1 MADIVEGIKLIGGF
15 AGLAALGFKIYEE
28 LIGYLKIKV
37 QVDSKDKIYSI
48 LTEIENTSKWSK
60 KKIDN
65 AFLIISPEN
74 TNLIDT
80 GVKIAKQLKL
90 DEENIINTND
100 FEKLNGKQSVYL
112 DSQIA
117 FIPLDFYYS
126 ENIAIGDEKLTYRCS
141 VDKTKLKSGN
151 YSVRFYIYGEKRYH
165 RSTQDLLT
173 ITNE

>member
-1 MADIVEGIKLIGGF
+1 MADIVEGIKLVGGL
-15 AGLAALGFKIYEE
+15 AGLTALGFKFYEE
-28 LIGYLKIKV
+28 LVGYLKVKV

-48 LTEIENTSKWSK
+48 LTEIENTSKWSR

-74 TNLIDT
+74 SDLIET
-80 GVKIAKQLKL
+80 GVNIAKELNL
-90 DEENIINTND
+90 DEYIENTND
-100 FEKLNGKQSVYL
+100 FEKLTGEQSVYF
-112 DSQIA
+112 DNQTA

-173 ITNE
+173 ITDE